1 MHRRRLI
8 SKTSK
13 AVSRSVA
20 STVSRTVARISDR
33 VTSQPVLV
41 HADSGEIASVP
52 PFARRRT
59 MTVAR
64 PWLVG
69 CAMVAAGW
77 MSLPTAKAQTAANNA
92 LRWQTSLSDFAT
104 ADRAH
109 PPGKNG
115 VLFVGSSTI
124 RMWQNMS
131 QDFRQVPVVINRGFG
146 GSTLADCDHYVRE
159 LVIQYQPRQVMLYA
173 GDNDLAE
180 GRTPQQVLES
190 FEHFVNAVRS
200 ELPSTQITYISIKP
214 SPARVALADGIRQTN
229 ALIAGYLASLPNAQY
244 IDIHTAMLGPNGG
257 TRPELFQADLLHLNE
272 TGYALWKSL
281 ITPYLI
287 KDATAD
293 EQARPPQAHVAAA
306 R

>member
-8 SKTSK
+8 SRP
-13 AVSRSVA
+13 V
-20 STVSRTVARISDR
+20 TVHTEA
-33 VTSQPVLV
+33 
-41 HADSGEIASVP
+41 GEIATVP

-59 MTVAR
+59 LAFAR

-77 MSLPTAKAQTAANNA
+77 MSLPTAKAQTTAHNA
-92 LRWQTSLSDFAT
+92 LRWQTSLSDFAS

-109 PPGKNG
+109 PPGRDG

-124 RMWQNMS
+124 RMWRSMS
-131 QDFRQVPVVINRGFG
+131 EDFRQVPVVINRGFG

-159 LVIQYQPRQVMLYA
+159 LVIQYQPRQVMVYA

-190 FEHFVNAVRS
+190 FQHFVSAVRS
-200 ELPSTQITYISIKP
+200 ELPSAQITYISIKP
-214 SPARVALADGIRQTN
+214 SPARVALKERINETN
-229 ALIAGYLASLPNAQY
+229 ALIGGYVKTLSNAKY
-244 IDIHTAMLGPNGG
+244 IDIHTPMLTASGE

-281 ITPYLI
+281 ITPYLVTNA
-287 KDATAD
+287 ATAAD
-293 EQARPPQAHVAAA
+293 ASAAPPPAQVAAA

>member
-8 SKTSK
+8 SQP
-13 AVSRSVA
+13 A
-20 STVSRTVARISDR
+20 TVHTA
-33 VTSQPVLV
+33 
-41 HADSGEIASVP
+41 SGETATVP
-52 PFARRRT
+52 PFTRRRT
-59 MTVAR
+59 LAFAR

-77 MSLPTAKAQTAANNA
+77 MSLPTAKAQTTAHNA
-92 LRWQTSLSDFAT
+92 LRWQTSLSDFASS
-104 ADRAH
+104 DRAN
-109 PPGKNG
+109 PPGRNG

-124 RMWQNMS
+124 RMWRNMS

-180 GRTPQQVLES
+180 GRSPAQVLES
-190 FEHFVNAVRS
+190 LQHFVNAVRN

-214 SPARVALADGIRQTN
+214 SPARVALAASIRETN
-229 ALIAGYLASLPNAQY
+229 ALIANYLASLPNAKY
-244 IDIHTAMLGPNGG
+244 IDIHTPMLDANGE
-257 TRPELFQADLLHLNE
+257 TRPELFQADRLHLND

-281 ITPYLI
+281 ITPHLV
-287 KDATAD
+287 AD
-293 EQARPPQAHVAAA
+293 EPALPPQAHAAAA

>member
-8 SKTSK
+8 SNTSK
-13 AVSRSVA
+13 AVTRSVS
-20 STVSRTVARISDR
+20 STVSKTVAKMAGRGA
-33 VTSQPVLV
+33 TQPMLV
-41 HADSGEIASVP
+41 HARSGEMASVP

-59 MTVAR
+59 MTMAR

-77 MSLPTAKAQTAANNA
+77 MSLPTAKAQTTASNA
-92 LRWQTSLSDFAT
+92 LRWQSSLSDFAT
-104 ADRAH
+104 SDRAR
-109 PPGKNG
+109 PPGRNG

-131 QDFRQVPVVINRGFG
+131 EDFRQVPVVINRGFG

-159 LVIQYQPRQVMLYA
+159 LVIQYRPRQVMLYA

-190 FEHFVNAVRS
+190 FEHFVKAVRS

-229 ALIAGYLASLPNAQY
+229 ALIAGYLASMPNARY
-244 IDIHTAMLGPNGG
+244 IDIHTPMLGPNGG

-293 EQARPPQAHVAAA
+293 ETAQQPQAHVAAV